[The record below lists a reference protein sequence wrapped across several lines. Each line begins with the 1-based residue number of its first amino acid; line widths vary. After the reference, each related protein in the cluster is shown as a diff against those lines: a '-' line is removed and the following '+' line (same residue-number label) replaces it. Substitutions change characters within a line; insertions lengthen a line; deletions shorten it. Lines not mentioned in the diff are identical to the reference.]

1 MNERLTQWLPRSGL
15 CELLVAVF
23 LFRAL
28 LPLGYM
34 PARDADGG
42 LTLQL
47 CSVASLPT
55 ARGAADPAPDRNGG
69 RHAPDDGDHGL
80 CPHVCAAVRQRER
93 AADA

>member
-1 MNERLTQWLPRSGL
+1 VNERLAQWLPRSGL

-34 PARDADGG
+34 PARAADGT

-47 CSVASLPT
+47 CSVASLLID
-55 ARGAADPAPDRNGG
+55 RGAADRTPDRSGG

-80 CPHVCAAVRQRER
+80 CPHVCGAVRQRER

>member
-1 MNERLTQWLPRSGL
+1 MNAHLAQWLPRSGV
-15 CELLVAVF
+15 CELLIAVF

-34 PARDADGG
+34 PARDTDGR

-47 CSVASLPT
+47 CSVASLWND
-55 ARGAADPAPDRNGG
+55 RGAADRTLERNRG

-93 AADA
+93 SADA